1 MSDPYSTLGVARGA
15 SEAEVK
21 KAYRKLAKELHPDRN
36 QDNPTAAAR
45 FSEVAAAY
53 DLLSDP
59 EKRARFDRG
68 EIDESGNPRSPFGMN
83 GGGFRQGPGAAGYEF
98 HGDPSD
104 IFSEIFGGRG
114 GGGGGGGAFG
124 FGRRAAPRGADVAYR
139 LAVDFEEAAALKPQR
154 VTLGGGKTIEI
165 KLPPGLEDG
174 GQIRLT
180 GQGEQGLGGN
190 GDAIIT
196 VNIRPHRFFR
206 RDGDDVRLDLP
217 VRLDEAVLGAKVR
230 VPTVDGPVMVTIPAG
245 SSSGRT
251 LRLKGKGFHG
261 SGGSRGGSAAGAR
274 GDQLVRIEVALPA
287 DDADLTAFA
296 ENWRGGTQGNPR
308 SGLGV

>member
-36 QDNPTAAAR
+36 KDNPKAAAR
-45 FSEVAAAY
+45 FSDVAAAY
-53 DLLSDP
+53 DMLSDP

-68 EIDESGNPRSPFGMN
+68 EIDENGNPRSPFGMN
-83 GGGFRQGPGAAGYEF
+83 GGGFRQGQGGSGFEF

-104 IFSEIFGGRG
+104 IFSEIFGGRSG
-114 GGGGGGGAFG
+114 GGGGPFG
-124 FGRRAAPRGADVAYR
+124 FGRKAAPRGADVAFR
-139 LAVDFEEAAALKPQR
+139 LAVDFEDAAALKPQR

-165 KLPPGLEDG
+165 KIPPGLEDG
-174 GQIRLT
+174 GQIRLA
-180 GQGEQGLGGN
+180 GQGEQGLGGS

-196 VNIRPHRFFR
+196 MDIRPHRFFR

-217 VRLDEAVLGAKVR
+217 VRLDEAVMGAQVR

-251 LRLKGKGFHG
+251 LRLKGKGFHL
-261 SGGSRGGSAAGAR
+261 SAGRR
-274 GDQLVRIEVALPA
+274 GDQLVRIEVVLPT
-287 DDADLTAFA
+287 DDADLKAFA
-296 ENWRGGTQGNPR
+296 ENWRGGAQGNPR
-308 SGLGV
+308 AGLGV